1 MDLTRNSYVTLI
13 DITCLTVAHFVC
25 ILICWCHVTGTL
37 LQYFLVG
44 RKSATLAQIQSSIKT
59 VCVRYVVHAGVYRLE
74 EHTQSSFMRLKKVKE
89 GQSDHLALL
98 WKFIFPLSLS
108 ISAQMCVC
116 SCNVV
121 QFWWWISTQMHFG
134 NLDLF
139 PQRLS
144 DLSILN
150 FFSECDNRSART
162 QSFL

>member
-13 DITCLTVAHFVC
+13 DITRLTVAHFVC
-25 ILICWCHVTGTL
+25 ILIWWCHMTGTL

-59 VCVRYVVHAGVYRLE
+59 VYVRYVIHAGVYRLE
-74 EHTQSSFMRLKKVKE
+74 EHTQSSFMRLKKVEE

-98 WKFIFPLSLS
+98 WKFIFPLSLHFCPNVCLQLQRCPVLMMNQYTNAFWQFGS
-108 ISAQMCVC
+108 IP
-116 SCNVV
+116 
-121 QFWWWISTQMHFG
+121 STPVRSFH
-134 NLDLF
+134 
-139 PQRLS
+139 
-144 DLSILN
+144 